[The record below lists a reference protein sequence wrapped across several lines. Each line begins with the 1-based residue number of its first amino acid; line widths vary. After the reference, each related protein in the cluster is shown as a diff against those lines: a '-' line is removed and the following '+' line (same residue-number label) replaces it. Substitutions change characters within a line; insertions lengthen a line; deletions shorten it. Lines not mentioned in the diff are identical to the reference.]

1 MTGTAGFVGFHLTR
15 RLIDEGHTVIG
26 FDAMTDYYDR
36 RLKEA
41 RHAILQASNLFTPII
56 ARLEDM
62 DALDRAVDLA
72 APDIIVHLAAQAGV
86 RYSIEDPR
94 AYVESNL
101 VGSFNLLEAARRAKP
116 MHLLLA
122 STSSV
127 YGDNLDVP
135 FLEVDPTDSPLSLYA
150 ATKKGMEVMSHS
162 YAHLWNLPTTCFRFF
177 TGYGPWGR
185 PDMAL
190 FKFVRAIERDEP
202 IDIYGRGAMRRDF
215 TYIDD
220 LVESVM
226 RLIDRPPLVGDPV
239 QSPDALDTLS
249 AVAPWRVVNIAGGN
263 PVDLMEFV
271 EEIERAVGKPARKR
285 FLPMQPGDVTET
297 FADHRLLQALTG
309 YRPSTPLDQGI
320 AAFVRWFRTYYTE
333 AHV

>member
-1 MTGTAGFVGFHLTR
+1 MTP
-15 RLIDEGHTVIG
+15 
-26 FDAMTDYYDR
+26 YYDR

-41 RHAILQASNLFTPII
+41 RHAILQTSNRFTPVI
-56 ARLEDM
+56 AQLEDM
-62 DALDRAVDLA
+62 DALERAADLA

-86 RYSIEDPR
+86 RYSIEAPR

-101 VGSFNLLEAARRAKP
+101 VGSFNLLEVARRMRP
-116 MHLLLA
+116 GHLLLA

-127 YGDNLDVP
+127 YGDSFDVP
-135 FLEVDPTDSPLSLYA
+135 FHEVDSTESPLSLYA

-162 YAHLWNLPTTCFRFF
+162 YAHLWSLPTTCFRFF

-190 FKFVRAIERDEP
+190 FTFVRAIERGEP
-202 IDIYGRGAMRRDF
+202 IEIYGRGGMRRDF

-220 LVESVM
+220 LVEAVT
-226 RLIDRPPLVGDPV
+226 RLIDRPPLAGDPV
-239 QSPDALDTLS
+239 QSPDAVDTLS

-263 PVDLMEFV
+263 PIDLMDFV
-271 EEIERAVGKPARKR
+271 EAIERALGKTARKLL
-285 FLPMQPGDVTET
+285 LPMQPGDVTET
-297 FADHRLLQALTG
+297 FADHHLLQALTG

-320 AAFVRWFRTYYTE
+320 AAFVRWFRTYYSE